1 MIVGMEFV
9 DEGLEILTEDESREL
24 LATAVVGR
32 VAISVGALPV
42 VLPVNFGV
50 LDGDVVFA
58 TGEGLKLRSAMDDTV
73 VGFEVDDIDPVAETG
88 WSVLVVG
95 TARLVTDADE
105 VVRIKELGV
114 RPWVR
119 RGRDYWVRIEV
130 SFISGRR
137 ISPVAEPAW

>member
-58 TGEGLKLRSAMDDTV
+58 TGEGLKLRSAMDDTM

-88 WSVLVVG
+88 
-95 TARLVTDADE
+95 
-105 VVRIKELGV
+105 
-114 RPWVR
+114 
-119 RGRDYWVRIEV
+119 
-130 SFISGRR
+130 
-137 ISPVAEPAW
+137 